1 MTAPERGSEAVQFVI
16 ALPLL
21 LLVVFGTMQ
30 LGGMELAASQLSSEI
45 TRACRQVDAG
55 GLSQA
60 ADKEAF
66 VKAGLLGA
74 STQLS
79 PDRLAV
85 DAVQWRAVRDR
96 REGPLPG
103 GSVEERT
110 DRGSLEYDVRYR
122 IPSILALPGMGER
135 SVARH
140 VRSECVAGRVVE
152 LSWRDA

>member
-1 MTAPERGSEAVQFVI
+1 MAVDEQGSEAVQFVI

-21 LLVVFGTMQ
+21 LLVVFGAMQ
-30 LGGMELAASQLSSEI
+30 LGGMELTASQLSSEI
-45 TRACRQVDAG
+45 TQACRQVDAG

-66 VKAGLLGA
+66 VKAALLGA
-74 STQLS
+74 ATQLS
-79 PDRLAV
+79 ADRLAV
-85 DAVQWRAVRDR
+85 DAVRWSTAQDR
-96 REGPLPG
+96 RVSSLPD

-122 IPSILALPGMGER
+122 IPSILAVPGMGER
-135 SVARH
+135 TVARH